1 MIALA
6 VIGWEIVTW
15 GLAGL
20 NQANG
25 NAFGAILFA
34 IAALV
39 GPMVFVPLMSRVRP
53 SREQRQRDR
62 EFDQRMR
69 ELKKESDARE
79 E

>member
-20 NQANG
+20 NLAND
-25 NAFGAILFA
+25 NAFGATLFA
-34 IAALV
+34 IAALA
-39 GPMVFVPLMSRVRP
+39 GPLVFVPMMSKVRP

-62 EFDQRMR
+62 EFDRQMR
-69 ELKKESDARE
+69 ELQKESDARDD
-79 E
+79 